1 MPVSRVSPGMRSM
14 ALGAFYFSLMSLF
27 VKLVGQA
34 IPNQQVVLVRGVLTL
49 FFTWILLRRQGVAPL
64 GERHLILL
72 LRGVLGY
79 TALSCFYFA
88 LVRLPLAEATV
99 LQYTNPLWAALLG
112 SLLLAERIRRR
123 EVGLVLASMF
133 GVVLIARPAFLFG
146 TAATSAVT
154 GSAVAIGLLGAALSG
169 AAYVTVR
176 ELARS
181 EDPLVIVFY
190 FPLVT
195 VPAALLGTINSF
207 VVPTLREW
215 ILLLGV
221 GIASQMG
228 QIHITHGLQVESA
241 GRATAMG
248 YLQVVFAALWGL
260 LLFAEI
266 PDLWTIAGSIIILGS
281 SLALALHKEEVDVS

>member
-1 MPVSRVSPGMRSM
+1 MPVSRISPGMRSM

-34 IPNQQVVLVRGVLTL
+34 IPNQQIVLVRGVLTL
-49 FFTWILLRRQGVAPL
+49 LFTWVLLRRQGIAPL
-64 GERHLILL
+64 GQRRRLL
-72 LRGVLGY
+72 LIRGVLGY

-112 SLLLAERIRRR
+112 SLLLAERIRGR
-123 EVGLVLASMF
+123 EVGLVLASML

-146 TAATSAVT
+146 TASAVI

-181 EDPLVIVFY
+181 EAPLVIVFY

-195 VPAALLGTINSF
+195 VPAALFGTVNSF

-215 ILLLGV
+215 VLLLGV

-228 QIHITHGLQVESA
+228 QIHITHGLQAESA

-248 YLQVVFAALWGL
+248 YLQVVFAGLWGL

-266 PDLWTIAGSIIILGS
+266 PDLWTIAGSVIILGS
-281 SLALALHKEEVDVS
+281 SLALALYKEEVDAR